1 MEQLVRYFSSM
12 LVIVVGHREG
22 EGGIPSPQP
31 SVTAPEYYFK
41 FTVFSYHSFLLQG
54 AQEKVSPIRDD

>member
-1 MEQLVRYFSSM
+1 M